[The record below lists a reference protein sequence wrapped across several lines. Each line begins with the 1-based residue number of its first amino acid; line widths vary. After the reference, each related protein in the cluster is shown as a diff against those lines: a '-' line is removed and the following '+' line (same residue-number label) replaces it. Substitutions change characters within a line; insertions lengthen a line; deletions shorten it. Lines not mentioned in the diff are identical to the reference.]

1 MFVHAYVDES
11 YDLTIGVYILTAS
24 MVDLT
29 DAEEIRCALR
39 ELHAGPRKLHWYES
53 DARHREYLAKSV
65 GALNVRHVSVVGQGR
80 VLRPERARRKCM
92 ELLLTCL
99 ESINVGVVALEA
111 RQGRN
116 NRHDINLIDACRR
129 KKLISRLQANF
140 VGGND
145 EPLLWLADI
154 ACGSVLAAER
164 GVGDYL
170 VQFGNTTRVHRINI
184 A

>member
-24 MVDLT
+24 IVDLA
-29 DAEEIRCALR
+29 DAEDIRCALR
-39 ELHAGPRKLHWYES
+39 DLHAGYGKLHWYKS
-53 DARHREYLAKSV
+53 DSEHREHLAKGV
-65 GALNVRHVSVVGQGR
+65 GALDIRHVSVVGHGHAI
-80 VLRPERARRKCM
+80 RPERARRKCM
-92 ELLLTCL
+92 EVLLASL
-99 ESINVGVVALEA
+99 ESTSVRAVAFEA

-116 NRHDINLIDACRR
+116 DRHDIDLIDACRR
-129 KKLISRLQANF
+129 KKLISRLQATF

-164 GVGDYL
+164 GVAGYL
-170 VQFGNTTRVHRINI
+170 TQFGDTARVHRIEVT
-184 A
+184 

>member
-24 MVDLT
+24 IVNLA
-29 DAEEIRCALR
+29 DAEDLR
-39 ELHAGPRKLHWYES
+39 WTLRDLHTGPRKLHWYKS
-53 DARHREYLAKSV
+53 DAEHRKYLAKGV
-65 GALNVRHVSVVGQGR
+65 GALNVRHVSVVGHGQA
-80 VLRPERARRKCM
+80 LRPERARRKCM
-92 ELLLTCL
+92 EVLLANL
-99 ESINVGVVALEA
+99 ESINVRVVEFEA

-116 NRHDINLIDACRR
+116 NRHDIDLIDACRR
-129 KKLISRLQANF
+129 KKLIARLQATF

-164 GVGDYL
+164 GTADYL
-170 VQFGNTTRVHRINI
+170 AQFGDAARLHRIDL